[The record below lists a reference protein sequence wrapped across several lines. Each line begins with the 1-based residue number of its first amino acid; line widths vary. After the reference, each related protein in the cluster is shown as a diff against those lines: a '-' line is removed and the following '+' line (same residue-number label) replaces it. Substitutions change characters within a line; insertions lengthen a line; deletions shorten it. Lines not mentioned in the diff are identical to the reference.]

1 MKLKIIVDTVQKAG
15 QGSSLTMLASTRV
28 AAKIAVI
35 AGKIVLG
42 VGTWGWDSK
51 PGFESH
57 GIEPQLLIEFFVCM
71 IGDCM
76 LALQYQHGEGDAA
89 LLDNKA

>member
-28 AAKIAVI
+28 AAKIAVT

-42 VGTWGWDSK
+42 VGTQSLVSRAMVLNL
-51 PGFESH
+51 GF
-57 GIEPQLLIEFFVCM
+57 
-71 IGDCM
+71 
-76 LALQYQHGEGDAA
+76 
-89 LLDNKA
+89 